1 MIPIGRPPVC
11 GYNDVVSHKIQAH
24 KGGESMG
31 KTFLKSLI
39 KDQILPSLIKI
50 FEMLVK
56 ALLDNSTFETD
67 GKHFKYAY
75 NGVACR

>member
-1 MIPIGRPPVC
+1 
-11 GYNDVVSHKIQAH
+11 
-24 KGGESMG
+24 MG

-39 KDQILPSLIKI
+39 KDQILPSLIRI
-50 FEMLVK
+50 FEMLLK